1 MPANLPPEYFHAEK
15 RYRRAKSPEEKVEA
29 LEAMFSVM
37 PKHKGTDRLR
47 AELRT
52 KIAKFTEE
60 SQRKLATSRRGSAY
74 YIRKEGAGQVILAGL
89 PNAGK
94 SQLVSTLTEASPVV
108 ADYPFTT
115 KAPTPGMMRFENIQI
130 QLVDIPPIIDRNAQP
145 WLPNLLRGADLLLIM
160 VDLSEEPLSQ
170 IETIFGELGK
180 LKIEPIGGKEGRKED
195 AEPWV
200 VQKKALIVGNKED
213 WEGSEENYRRLGSQ
227 YSGEFPLISISAKGG
242 IGLEGL
248 KEEIYRRLDIIRVY
262 TKAPGM
268 KADLEQPIVL
278 KRGSTVEDVAQS
290 IHKDFHAKLK
300 YAQLWG
306 SGKYDG
312 QKVKREHIL
321 EDGDVIELRL

>member
-1 MPANLPPEYFHAEK
+1 MPANLPPDYFQAEK
-15 RYRRAKSPEEKVEA
+15 RYRQAKTPEEKVEA
-29 LEAMFSVM
+29 LEAMLSIM

-52 KIAKFTEE
+52 KIAKFAEE

-115 KAPTPGMMRFENIQI
+115 KAPTPGMMRFGNIQI

-160 VDLSEEPLSQ
+160 VDLSQEPLSQ
-170 IETIFGELGK
+170 VEAIIEELGK
-180 LKIEPIGGKEGRKED
+180 QKIEPIGRKEGRKEG

-200 VQKKALIVGNKED
+200 FQKRALIVGNKED
-213 WEGSEENYRRLGSQ
+213 LEGSEENYRRLGSQ
-227 YSGEFPLISISAKGG
+227 YSEEFTLISISAKGG

-268 KADLEQPIVL
+268 KADLEEPIVL